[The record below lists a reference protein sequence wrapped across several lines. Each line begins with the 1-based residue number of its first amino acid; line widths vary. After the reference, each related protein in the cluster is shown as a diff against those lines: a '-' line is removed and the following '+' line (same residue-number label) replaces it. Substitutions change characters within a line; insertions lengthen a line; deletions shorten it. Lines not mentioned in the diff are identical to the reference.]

1 MDTHNNHKHPE
12 INPSV
17 QELAGMM
24 DLDLSKDDPVSEIHH
39 TEHSEEFDSEEYF
52 TESETETHLVSTDVI
67 NDEEFNPEKNRTK
80 VSLQNNGMAKAALVS
95 GASLAAILGG
105 AMIFQGQLPKEQVA
119 QVINKKEPV
128 DDKVSSAQA
137 AASKAQQSESE
148 TKAQLALS
156 KQKDSLA
163 QSQTPDAGKTTPNL
177 STATDKIAIAKV
189 NPTTPAPIVVAP
201 VGRNR
206 SNSFTPAA
214 PSFQPVS
221 HPAPRKIPSLAQP
234 ERSSIAKTQKSDTAN
249 TVVPAK
255 LKSRAPE
262 ASIAQLRPVNKVQPE
277 VLIASSKTYEKP
289 MTKAL
294 TSPGVS
300 APLTNSPATRSPV
313 TNPAPSNPI
322 DANAELQQLAAAG
335 RYGMVTGG
343 VEVSNPPVAEAKPSG
358 TNGSG
363 LSLAMGNNAPPLS
376 QYFQRNNATEPTLM
390 ASNITSNN
398 SESRGARTAFANS
411 QDILRGNSDTKS
423 GEKDSIV
430 VKNSPATNTNNIADA
445 SPQIRTLLV
454 GTSAKGSAVT
464 PVLWGAGTNSTAKFL
479 LKLDEP
485 MLDGNNRQAFPAGT
499 QFVVTAKSASSTIG
513 LAELEVV
520 SVIINGVEFTPPSGA
535 IVIRD
540 NQGGLLIGEDYFKR
554 DEQIA
559 NRDMLSVFT
568 GALGGLGR
576 ILNQPISTVSSSVNG
591 GVVNTTNVTTNR
603 EPNILGAVL
612 EGGAKD
618 ISAVW
623 SQRNQQAIQ
632 ELAGKPNVYQ
642 LPKGR
647 SVRVFI
653 NQSMSF

>member
-24 DLDLSKDDPVSEIHH
+24 NLDLSKDDPVSELHH
-39 TEHSEEFDSEEYF
+39 TEHSEEFNGEEFDSEEYF
-52 TESETETHLVSTDVI
+52 TESETETHLVSEDVI

-95 GASLAAILGG
+95 GASLATILGG

-163 QSQTPDAGKTTPNL
+163 QSQTPEAGKTTPNL

-221 HPAPRKIPSLAQP
+221 HPAPKTIP
-234 ERSSIAKTQKSDTAN
+234 SIAKAQKSDTAN
-249 TVVPAK
+249 AVVPAK
-255 LKSRAPE
+255 LKSHAPE
-262 ASIAQLRPVNKVQPE
+262 ASISQLRPVNKVQPE
-277 VLIASSKTYEKP
+277 VLVASSKTYEKP

-313 TNPAPSNPI
+313 ANPAPSSPI

-335 RYGMVTGG
+335 RYGMVAAG
-343 VEVSNPPVAEAKPSG
+343 VEVSNPPVAEAKPGG

-363 LSLAMGNNAPPLS
+363 MSLAMGNNAPPLS
-376 QYFQRNNATEPTLM
+376 QYFQQNNAAEPTLM

-398 SESRGARTAFANS
+398 SEARGARTAFANS

-430 VKNSPATNTNNIADA
+430 VKNSPATSTNNIADA

-559 NRDMLSVFT
+559 NRDMLSVFA

-576 ILNQPISTVSSSVNG
+576 ILNQPASNVSSNVNG
-591 GVVNTTNVTTNR
+591 GVVNTTSVTTSR

-632 ELAGKPNVYQ
+632 ELASKPNVYQ

>member
-24 DLDLSKDDPVSEIHH
+24 DLDLSKDDPASGLHH
-39 TEHSEEFDSEEYF
+39 TEHSNELDAAEYF
-52 TESETETHLVSTDVI
+52 TESETETRLVSEDVI

-95 GASLAAILGG
+95 GASLATILGG
-105 AMIFQGQLPKEQVA
+105 AMIFQGQLPKQQVA
-119 QVINKKEPV
+119 QVINKKDPAN
-128 DDKVSSAQA
+128 DKVSSAQA

-163 QSQTPDAGKTTPNL
+163 QSQTPEAGKTTPNL

-201 VGRNR
+201 VARNR
-206 SNSFTPAA
+206 SNSFTPTA
-214 PSFQPVS
+214 SFQPVS
-221 HPAPRKIPSLAQP
+221 HPAPKVIP
-234 ERSSIAKTQKSDTAN
+234 SIAKTPKVDTAKA
-249 TVVPAK
+249 VMPAK
-255 LKSRAPE
+255 LKSQAPE
-262 ASIAQLRPVNKVQPE
+262 ASIAQLRPVNKAQPE

-300 APLTNSPATRSPV
+300 APLTNSPATRSPA
-313 TNPAPSNPI
+313 PAPSSPI

-335 RYGMVTGG
+335 RYGMVAAA
-343 VEVSNPPVAEAKPSG
+343 VEVPNPPVAEVRPSSA
-358 TNGSG
+358 NGSTM
-363 LSLAMGNNAPPLS
+363 SLAMGNNAPPLS
-376 QYFQRNNATEPTLM
+376 QYFQRNNAPEPTLM
-390 ASNITSNN
+390 ASNIMNN
-398 SESRGARTAFANS
+398 GSDSKGARTAFANS
-411 QDILRGNSDTKS
+411 QDILRGNSDAKS
-423 GEKDSIV
+423 VEKDATV
-430 VKNSPATNTNNIADA
+430 VKNSPATNTGNVADL
-445 SPQIRTLLV
+445 PQQIRTILV
-454 GTSAKGSAVT
+454 GTSAKGSTVT

-520 SVIINGVEFTPPSGA
+520 SVIINGAEFTPPSGA

-576 ILNQPISTVSSSVNG
+576 ILNQPVSTVSSSVNG

-632 ELAGKPNVYQ
+632 ELASKPNVYQ

-653 NQSMSF
+653 NQSMTF